1 MEPGQGEPTERI
13 EEVWVYTERGVLGA
27 FPLPADIPLLLED
40 LGESESLTFL
50 PGIRANGVSASRKP
64 YPFYR
69 AVTLDLAVVPGKSDT
84 LVLSTGYADGVDVV
98 VAEDFE
104 TANRFIEAATSTAEV
119 VRTTDP
125 AWVLDGQGSG
135 YIALGPGAA
144 VLTATTNEQQY
155 PRVCGRLAGG
165 ECRQHDAYAH
175 PRAAADRRGA
185 EKGLPRPRAGG
196 AFASGDGRVGTDAG
210 RCVGRLV
217 WRSGRVAEVVASRTG
232 TDRIRRWEAFGEAM
246 KLEVD
251 FLTRTAARTT
261 SDGMQPLD
269 VEEGNPLKDELQAFL
284 QAAQGAGAVGVTL
297 EEGLSALG
305 LAERILACIGTPT
318 FAA

>member
-1 MEPGQGEPTERI
+1 LHAHRIVFFALLAAACSPNPADLPHRLHVPEWTFAVEPGQGEPTERI

-155 PRVCGRLAGG
+155 ALPPNAPVWLEIDYRCSHEFAVGLLAVNAGNTTRTPILVLRPTDG
-165 ECRQHDAYAH
+165 ERKKVYLDLA
-175 PRAAADRRGA
+175 PVVRS
-185 EKGLPRPRAGG
+185 LP
-196 AFASGDGRVGTDAG
+196 GTDGWELTLDA
-210 RCVGRLV
+210 V
-217 WRSGRVAEVVASRTG
+217 W
-232 TDRIRRWEAFGEAM
+232 D
-246 KLEVD
+246 
-251 FLTRTAARTT
+251 
-261 SDGMQPLD
+261 
-269 VEEGNPLKDELQAFL
+269 
-284 QAAQGAGAVGVTL
+284 GVTP
-297 EEGLSALG
+297 SAVVVVDNLK
-305 LAERILACIGTPT
+305 IVT
-318 FAA
+318 FE